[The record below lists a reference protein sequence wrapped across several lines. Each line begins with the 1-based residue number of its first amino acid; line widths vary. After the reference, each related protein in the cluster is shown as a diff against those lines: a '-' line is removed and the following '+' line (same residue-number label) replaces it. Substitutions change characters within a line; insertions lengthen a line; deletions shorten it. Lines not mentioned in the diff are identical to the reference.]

1 MLKSLLSVIAGVIAG
16 VIVITLAEGVTTS
29 IYPYPEGLN
38 MSDMEAIKAFIA
50 TLPVAAFLMVMGG
63 HLIGSMAS
71 GMVASLIMKT
81 SLRPALICGGIFTA
95 VGFINLYGLGVH
107 PWWMWSELALYLPMA
122 YLGHKIVTK

>member
-16 VIVITLAEGVTTS
+16 VVVISLAEGVMGT
-29 IYPYPEGLN
+29 IYPFPEGTDMN
-38 MSDMEAIKAFIA
+38 NMEALKAAIA
-50 TLPVAAFLMVMGG
+50 LMPAGAFLMVMGG

-81 SLRPALICGGIFTA
+81 SIRPALICGGIFTA
-95 VGFINLYGLGVH
+95 FGLINLISIGTH
-107 PWWMWSELALYLPMA
+107 PWWMWSELAFYLPMA

>member
-16 VIVITLAEGVTTS
+16 VVVISLAEGVMGT
-29 IYPYPEGLN
+29 IYPFPEGTDMN
-38 MSDMEAIKAFIA
+38 NMEALKAAIA
-50 TLPVAAFLMVMGG
+50 LMPAGAFLMVMGG

-81 SLRPALICGGIFTA
+81 SIRPALI
-95 VGFINLYGLGVH
+95 
-107 PWWMWSELALYLPMA
+107 